1 MKYITIEEACKKYSI
16 NRKTLCARAALA
28 GIDSL
33 NINNKSCLP
42 EYLAAKPVRHTKK
55 RTRTRTQSWQHK
67 AQLNSRQ
74 LFTLSIIT
82 QGLHNVDFS
91 RHYGFNTAQ
100 RLQALLT
107 KLPNSNGRYNDEHTA
122 TYPQ

>member
-1 MKYITIEEACKKYSI
+1 MKYITIEEACKKYGI

-55 RTRTRTQSWQHK
+55 RTRTRTQSCPGK
-67 AQLNSRQ
+67 AQLTRHQ
-74 LFTLSIIT
+74 LYALSIIT

-91 RHYGFNTAQ
+91 QHYGFNSAQ

-107 KLPNSNGRYNDEHTA
+107 KLPKTNGSYNNEHTA

>member
-1 MKYITIEEACKKYSI
+1 MSYIAIEEAIKKYGISR
-16 NRKTLCARAALA
+16 NTLCSRASRAD
-28 GIDSL
+28 IDSL

-55 RTRTRTQSWQHK
+55 RTRTQSWQHK

-91 RHYGFNTAQ
+91 QHYGFKSAQ
-100 RLQALLT
+100 QLQALLT
-107 KLPNSNGRYNDEHTA
+107 KLPNSNGRYNDEHTT
-122 TYPQ
+122 TYP